1 MNRTLLYVAGV
12 VSIIVGI
19 LCCLTIVGI
28 IIGVPIIIG
37 GNKFINYSKMND
49 EEIEANKDNILIWT
63 IVFLFI
69 NQLAGVIALIAY
81 ILYEVSNTNYVKS
94 RKQYGKYDELERIK
108 KLYDDKVLSKEEYE
122 SEKARI
128 LNS

>member
-128 LNS
+128 LNN